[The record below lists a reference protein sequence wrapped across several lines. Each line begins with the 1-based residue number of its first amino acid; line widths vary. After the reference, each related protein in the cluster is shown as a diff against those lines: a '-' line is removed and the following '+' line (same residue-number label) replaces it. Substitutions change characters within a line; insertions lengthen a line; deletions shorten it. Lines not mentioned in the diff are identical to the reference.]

1 MRALGIKGSVRA
13 SGKPEDLVGSNQWVA
28 CERYRSQSVSVI
40 RIEVSGFAPA
50 SL

>member
-28 CERYRSQSVSVI
+28 SER
-40 RIEVSGFAPA
+40 AH
-50 SL
+50 